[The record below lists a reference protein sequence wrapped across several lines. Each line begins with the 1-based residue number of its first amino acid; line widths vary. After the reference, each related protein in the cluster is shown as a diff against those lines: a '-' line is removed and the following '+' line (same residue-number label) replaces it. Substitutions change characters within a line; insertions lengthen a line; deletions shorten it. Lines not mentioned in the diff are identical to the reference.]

1 MSCAHHASKIKKDP
15 TSRYLSLTTG
25 GSLTHAA
32 FGGESAGGDGTPAFE
47 VCQKIPSGLIA
58 LVAVHPAGSVGG
70 VTPSKVSANTVI
82 RSEPGGHSGVAG
94 LTAAKGPGWPP
105 CALIVRE
112 GPIAT
117 RAAMAAA
124 TKNSKQTT
132 GRTRRSVNL
141 PRGLV
146 IIDRQ

>member
-1 MSCAHHASKIKKDP
+1 M
-15 TSRYLSLTTG
+15 
-25 GSLTHAA
+25 THAA

-47 VCQKIPSGLIA
+47 VCQKIPSGSIA
-58 LVAVHPAGSVGG
+58 FVAVHPAGSVGG

-82 RSEPGGHSGVAG
+82 RSEPGGHDGVAG
-94 LTAAKGPGWPP
+94 IPAAKAPDWPP
-105 CALIVRE
+105 CALTVRE

-117 RAAMAAA
+117 RAAMPAE
-124 TKNSKQTT
+124 TKNSKQTI

-141 PRGLV
+141 LRGLV